1 MLTLIL
7 FLLLIPTLTIAITLG
22 VWYWFNRENQKAIE
36 LKGVLIAIASDTS
49 QLIKDV
55 KGLSALLSEVAQ
67 PLLSP
72 AAIDVESQDVKDE
85 IKIEGGEEEP
95 MKIDKTKEVEDIRLI
110 KGLDK
115 NIKVK
120 IEEIEE
126 TLTTDPKVLNVE
138 EEVFEEPNSKVA
150 GEVAK
155 EDLNGTREDVIDEV
169 EIFTELIQKE
179 ENLTRLKAAMQ
190 EWKGKGNE
198 RLALACAVAIEEL
211 KIKQNGRQELINL
224 WSEEELQMEEDIAS

>member
-22 VWYWFNRENQKAIE
+22 VWYSFNRENQKAIE
-36 LKGVLIAIASDTS
+36 IKGVLIDIASDTS